1 MATPLLEIK
10 KLKKHF
16 PIKKGFGAPKGY
28 VQAVNGVDL
37 TIYEGETLG
46 IVGESGCGKSTTGRC
61 ILRLIEPTEGEINYQ
76 GVNIANLS
84 LKEMRNL
91 RKDLQMVFQDPFS
104 TLNPKLTIRKI
115 LEEPLIAHHIDK
127 EKRNARIE
135 EIIEY
140 VGLDKGYLDRYP
152 HQFSGGQRQ
161 RIGIARALML
171 LPKLIVADEPVSA
184 LDVSIQSQILNLMQD
199 LQQQFN
205 LTYVFISHDL
215 RVVEHICDRVAV
227 MYLGEVVELADKT
240 ALFEE
245 PLHPYTKALISAIPV
260 MDPDEKKETILLKG
274 DLPSPSNPP
283 PGCKFHPRCVSCMDI
298 CKTQNPELKNVN
310 GSLVACH
317 LY

>member
-1 MATPLLEIK
+1 
-10 KLKKHF
+10 
-16 PIKKGFGAPKGY
+16 
-28 VQAVNGVDL
+28 
-37 TIYEGETLG
+37 
-46 IVGESGCGKSTTGRC
+46 
-61 ILRLIEPTEGEINYQ
+61 
-76 GVNIANLS
+76 
-84 LKEMRNL
+84 
-91 RKDLQMVFQDPFS
+91 
-104 TLNPKLTIRKI
+104 
-115 LEEPLIAHHIDK
+115 LIAHQIDK
-127 EKRNARIE
+127 DKRNARIE
-135 EIIEY
+135 EIIEF
-140 VGLDKGYLDRYP
+140 VGLDKGYLDRFP

-161 RIGIARALML
+161 RIGIARVLIL

-199 LQQQFN
+199 LQEQFN

-260 MDPDEKKETILLKG
+260 MDPDEKKKTILLKG

-283 PGCKFHPRCVSCMDI
+283 QGCKFHPRCSSCMDI
-298 CKTQNPELKNVN
+298 CKTQDPELKKVN
-310 GSLVACH
+310 ASLVACH